1 MVKFK
6 IVIIGYTCGSLDEE
20 PLFISKA
27 MHFSEAIEAF
37 KALSKPSMFGND
49 NFEIFFKPCL

>member
-6 IVIIGYTCGSLDEE
+6 IVIVGRICGNLEEE
-20 PLFISKA
+20 PLFVSKA
-27 MHFSEAIEAF
+27 MHFLEAIETF